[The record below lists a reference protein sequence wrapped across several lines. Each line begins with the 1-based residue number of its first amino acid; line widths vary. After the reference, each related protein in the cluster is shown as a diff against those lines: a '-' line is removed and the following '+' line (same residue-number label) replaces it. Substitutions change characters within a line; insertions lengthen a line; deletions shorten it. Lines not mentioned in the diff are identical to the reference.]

1 MSNSSND
8 KPEEKKASGELRQV
22 IVDRKPSGY
31 PISIPAEVSEA
42 KLDQYVKRFI
52 EIADYNGQDGSGVV
66 AHFRLYHGGVWTLR
80 ILKAILGELRHPS
93 IQLDIKTPRER
104 LAPFFEWVLS
114 RHQACNDAD
123 FGYPPDPARR
133 ARLPI

>member
-22 IVDRKPSGY
+22 IIDRNPSGY

-52 EIADYNGQDGSGVV
+52 EIADYNPQDGSGVV
-66 AHFRLYHGGVWTLR
+66 ARFRLYHGGTWTLR
-80 ILKAILGELRHPS
+80 ILEAVLEELRHPS
-93 IQLDIKTPRER
+93 IHLDIKTPRER
-104 LAPFFEWVLS
+104 LVPFFEWVLA
-114 RHQACNDAD
+114 RHRTSSDAD

-133 ARLPI
+133 AILPD